1 MNMNMMNM
9 NMMNMNNMM
18 MNNMM
23 NDMNMLNIGNRI
35 NIVFKAITG
44 ITYTLAVERGITIS
58 DMFKEYLIRIDKE
71 RLFENNN
78 NAIEFIYNG
87 RAINFKN
94 NNQKVEEF
102 FGSGSRFEIQIVT
115 NDLLG
120 A

>member
-9 NMMNMNNMM
+9 MNMHNMM

-23 NDMNMLNIGNRI
+23 NDMNTLNIGNRI

-71 RLFENNN
+71 RLFENNSN
-78 NAIEFIYNG
+78 SIEFIYN
-87 RAINFKN
+87 AKSINFKN